1 MTMTML
7 RTPAARPILAGL
19 LLVAGGLAPTQAQ
32 ELVAEPS
39 ELSFTSRQM
48 GVPVVG
54 RFRRFSA
61 EMAFDPRQPA
71 AARIGF
77 VVDLG
82 SAEIGDA
89 DTTAELRKSDWFNVA
104 AFPQARFRST
114 GVKALEG
121 RRFEVAGELAIK
133 GATRPVVVPVTLS
146 QAGALTTATGSFTLR
161 RLDFQ
166 IGIGDW
172 KDTSLVA
179 DPVEV
184 RFKLVLKGV
193 PPP

>member
-1 MTMTML
+1 MTTL
-7 RTPAARPILAGL
+7 RMSAMRPVLAAL
-19 LLVAGGLAPTQAQ
+19 LLAAAGFATAQAQ
-32 ELVAEPS
+32 DLVAESS
-39 ELSFTSRQM
+39 EISFTSRQM

-89 DTTAELRKSDWFNVA
+89 ETTAELRKPDWFNVA
-104 AFPQARFRST
+104 QFPQARFRST
-114 GVKALEG
+114 GVKPLEG
-121 RRFEVAGELAIK
+121 RRFEVTGELAIK

-146 QAGALTTATGSFTLR
+146 QAGALTTAAGSFTVR

-172 KDTSLVA
+172 KDTALVA

-193 PPP
+193 APL